1 MHWNRAAATL
11 AATLLL
17 GASPGAI
24 SVKQN
29 IERLEAEKVPPGSKV
44 FFPSADLN
52 QYVVELMRQEVG
64 DGIRNPRLILGT
76 NRAEGRAIVNFVKLQ
91 TDKGKPPGLLVGLL
105 LRGEHDLEVRVKSTS
120 GGGKAQ
126 VDVEEVSLDGLVMRG
141 RTLDLL
147 IEYYLAPRVPDVKI
161 GKPFDLKHGVDRVD
175 AAPEGVTVHTAAK
188 PGPAR

>member
-1 MHWNRAAATL
+1 
-11 AATLLL
+11 
-17 GASPGAI
+17 
-24 SVKQN
+24 
-29 IERLEAEKVPPGSKV
+29 
-44 FFPSADLN
+44 
-52 QYVVELMRQEVG
+52 
-64 DGIRNPRLILGT
+64 
-76 NRAEGRAIVNFVKLQ
+76 
-91 TDKGKPPGLLVGLL
+91 LVGLL